1 MSHKED
7 VYLVVDSV
15 TTALMSSSL
24 LKESDFSYKTILEI
38 NYNCARPH
46 DMLRLYLDILGVSF
60 ANSIILVPNFHNTS
74 HKSKIFRIIRL
85 LYYLVK
91 NYRLIV
97 KLWNK
102 KIIGNRDSLI
112 VQLLIKIKWAS
123 KIAFFDEG
131 IGSVMNDFE
140 IENTCLEFRESNGR
154 EIYSI
159 YRPFPSYTSIPISLS
174 HFRSSKFTSDLTSQ
188 SKIMG
193 DPITLILFPLSYDGK
208 SYGEINQLDWDD
220 LIHIAVERLKHFLKQ
235 LVDTQSNK
243 LVVYC
248 KFHPTDYRS
257 QVEWKNLLV
266 SNEDVKY
273 LFPCDYSNYQDIN
286 AIPAEILVY
295 SLSPNYLY
303 FMDFSSAIFSNIKND
318 SIKIVYDSFIWN
330 SLNELVGSP
339 FMLKEKAL
347 AGYLKANFYN
357 FLDFD

>member
-1 MSHKED
+1 
-7 VYLVVDSV
+7 
-15 TTALMSSSL
+15 
-24 LKESDFSYKTILEI
+24 
-38 NYNCARPH
+38 
-46 DMLRLYLDILGVSF
+46 
-60 ANSIILVPNFHNTS
+60 
-74 HKSKIFRIIRL
+74 
-85 LYYLVK
+85 
-91 NYRLIV
+91 
-97 KLWNK
+97 
-102 KIIGNRDSLI
+102 
-112 VQLLIKIKWAS
+112 
-123 KIAFFDEG
+123 
-131 IGSVMNDFE
+131 
-140 IENTCLEFRESNGR
+140 
-154 EIYSI
+154 
-159 YRPFPSYTSIPISLS
+159 
-174 HFRSSKFTSDLTSQ
+174 
-188 SKIMG
+188 MG